1 MDVLKDLVGPVNT
14 TITSPPYWRLRDYG
28 HPQQLGQEKTPEE
41 YIENLCLIFD
51 QVHRITEPDG
61 TLWVNIGDTYWN
73 KQLTGVPWALA
84 KALGGPRYKGLIKA
98 ERDRVWLA
106 ATVDAEGCICG
117 FYHERPEHSETHRD
131 VRTGLNITITNTSE
145 ALLAEANRI
154 WPASHRTHQSPGEGH
169 LGKLTSY
176 RWIAHS
182 VDKNTM
188 LMRELYPYLIVKKKQ
203 ALLAY
208 NLLLFMEDAKHLGKT
223 PEKFEIWEKRKLL
236 VETIS
241 KLNKRQPADIPS
253 WCVEPP
259 ALVEPG
265 WILRSD
271 VIWHKLGG
279 VPETCKDRPSRNHEY
294 LFLFAK
300 NRKYF
305 YDYTAVLEPHTN
317 PWAIDCIKKAQESGQ
332 TERPRSNPFS
342 KEERR
347 AKGTKG
353 ITRAE
358 YGVLMNPLGKNKRT
372 VWSVKPAHDKRNHFA
387 TFPEDLIKP
396 CIIACCPLGGYV
408 LDPFCGTA
416 TTGKVSLANGRNFI
430 GIELVEASADMAEE
444 TLGNVSLEVD
454 KPAAVCEPAENK
466 GKMPIEQF
474 KLPL

>member
-1 MDVLKDLVGPVNT
+1 MPEYAVLRGPALDVLKDLVGPVNT

-61 TLWVNIGDTYWN
+61 TLWVVIDDTYRD
-73 KQLTGVPWALA
+73 KQLTGIPWMLA
-84 KALGGPRYKGLIKA
+84 FAMKKRG
-98 ERDRVWLA
+98 WLW
-106 ATVDAEGCICG
+106 
-117 FYHERPEHSETHRD
+117 R
-131 VRTGLNITITNTSE
+131 
-145 ALLAEANRI
+145 
-154 WPASHRTHQSPGEGH
+154 SH
-169 LGKLTSY
+169 
-176 RWIAHS
+176 
-182 VDKNTM
+182 V
-188 LMRELYPYLIVKKKQ
+188 V
-203 ALLAY
+203 
-208 NLLLFMEDAKHLGKT
+208 
-223 PEKFEIWEKRKLL
+223 
-236 VETIS
+236 
-241 KLNKRQPADIPS
+241 
-253 WCVEPP
+253 
-259 ALVEPG
+259 
-265 WILRSD
+265 
-271 VIWHKLGG
+271 WHKLGG
-279 VPETCKDRPSRNHEY
+279 VPETCKDRPSRNHETIM
-294 LFLFAK
+294 LFSK
-300 NRKYF
+300 SKKYF

-317 PWAIDCIKKAQESGQ
+317 PWAIDCIKKAQETGQ

-358 YGVLMNPLGKNKRT
+358 YGVLMNPKGKNKRT

-396 CIIACCPLGGYV
+396 CIIACCPVGGYV

-430 GIELVEASADMAEE
+430 GIELVEASADLAEE

-454 KPAAVCEPAENK
+454 KPAAVCEPAANK

-474 KLPL
+474 NLPL